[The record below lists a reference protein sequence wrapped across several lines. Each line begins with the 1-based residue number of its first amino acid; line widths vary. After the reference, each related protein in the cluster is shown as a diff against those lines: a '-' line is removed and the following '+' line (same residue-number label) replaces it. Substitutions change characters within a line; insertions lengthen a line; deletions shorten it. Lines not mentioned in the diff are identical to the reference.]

1 MVENKYKRPG
11 NRVIDVY
18 RGKEMEERI
27 RGALEKLCSRSG
39 VQVGEKEVRRF
50 LGHLSE
56 SGMSGELVMI
66 VEKYPLNSMQVRGKC
81 GKKIYSYIT
90 KTGNQY
96 VKEYKKPRNPRTP
109 AQQSQRLKYKEAVGM
124 WKALPEPEKE
134 IYRQKAMDLPLT
146 GYNLFIRTCLESK

>member
-1 MVENKYKRPG
+1 MVENVYRRPG
-11 NRVIDVY
+11 NKVIDVY
-18 RGKEMEERI
+18 RGREMEERI
-27 RGALEKLCSRSG
+27 RVALEKLCSRSG
-39 VQVGEKEVRRF
+39 VRVGAKEVKRF
-50 LGHLSE
+50 LGNLTE
-56 SGMSGELVMI
+56 SGMIGDLVMI
-66 VEKYPLNSMQVRGKC
+66 VEKRALNSKEVRGKC